1 MGKGLRPLCRD
12 GLLLGEDGAVTLY
25 DDEESVIAR
34 AQVAAVWAHKA
45 GFPVKGL
52 QIHID
57 GSKFTLDQAPAPMAR
72 QSPALIVSY
81 IRRTGAL
88 SDSFLAWLS
97 ANGGNVGDPPL
108 T

>member
-1 MGKGLRPLCRD
+1 
-12 GLLLGEDGAVTLY
+12 
-25 DDEESVIAR
+25 
-34 AQVAAVWAHKA
+34 
-45 GFPVKGL
+45 
-52 QIHID
+52 
-57 GSKFTLDQAPAPMAR
+57 MAR